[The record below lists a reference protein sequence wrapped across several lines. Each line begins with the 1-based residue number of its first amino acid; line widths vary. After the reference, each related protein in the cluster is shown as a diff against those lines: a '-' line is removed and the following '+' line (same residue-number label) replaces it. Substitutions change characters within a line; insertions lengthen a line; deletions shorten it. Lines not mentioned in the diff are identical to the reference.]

1 MQISI
6 FGSGYVGLV
15 TGVCFSEM
23 GNEVLCADVDAKK
36 VASMSAGE
44 CPIFEP
50 GLEEMMNANI
60 KGKRLAF
67 TTDLVKAV
75 QESPI
80 LMIAVGTPSDVD
92 GSADLKYVLQVT
104 ETIAQ
109 NMNSAKSV
117 IIKSTVPVGT
127 NRKVREVISGILKK
141 RGVNHEFDVISNPE
155 FLREGAAI
163 EESMK
168 PSRVIVGTTT
178 EKSAQLM
185 RRMYEPFLKKGQPL
199 INMDPTSAEMTK
211 YAANSMLAARISIMN
226 EFSRICEKVGADIEH
241 VRRGL
246 GTDPRIGPHFIYPG
260 IGYGGSCFPKD
271 VRALIRTGVENDDRM
286 EILEAVVRT
295 NDRQRQD
302 FIAKVKREVGSLKG
316 QRLAVWGIAFKPFTD
331 DIREAPALDVIQA
344 FLKEGASVQAYD
356 PAATDAAK
364 EYFGKSVQG
373 LTFAEDQ
380 YQALDGVSAL
390 CVITEWKNFREPN
403 FDRMKQLM
411 KSPLIVDGRNIYN
424 PKDVREMGFRYLSI
438 GRPN

>member
-23 GNEVLCADVDAKK
+23 GNEVVCADVDAKK

-60 KGKRLAF
+60 KGKRLSF

-75 QESPI
+75 HESPI

-109 NMNSAKSV
+109 NMNSNKTV

-127 NRKVREVISGILKK
+127 NRKVRDVISGILKK
-141 RGVNHEFDVISNPE
+141 RAVNFEFDVVSNPE

-211 YAANSMLAARISIMN
+211 YAANSMLAARISLMN

-286 EILEAVVRT
+286 EILESVVRT

-344 FLKEGASVQAYD
+344 FLKEGATVQAYD

-364 EYFGKSVQG
+364 EYFGKNVQG

-380 YQALDGVSAL
+380 YQALEGAAAL

-424 PKDVREMGFRYLSI
+424 PKDLREMGFRYLSI

>member
-36 VASMSAGE
+36 VASMNAGE

-60 KGKRLAF
+60 KGKRLSF
-67 TTDLVKAV
+67 TTDLIKAV
-75 QESPI
+75 KESPI

-104 ETIAQ
+104 ETIAE
-109 NMNSAKSV
+109 NMNSAKSI

-127 NRKVREVISGILKK
+127 NLKVRNVISGILKK
-141 RGVNHEFDVISNPE
+141 RGVSHEFDVISNPE

-316 QRLAVWGIAFKPFTD
+316 QKLAVWGIAFKPFTD
-331 DIREAPALDVIQA
+331 DIREAPALDVIRA

-356 PAATDAAK
+356 PAATEAAK

-380 YQALDGVSAL
+380 YQALEGVAAL

-411 KSPLIVDGRNIYN
+411 KAPLIVDGRNIYN